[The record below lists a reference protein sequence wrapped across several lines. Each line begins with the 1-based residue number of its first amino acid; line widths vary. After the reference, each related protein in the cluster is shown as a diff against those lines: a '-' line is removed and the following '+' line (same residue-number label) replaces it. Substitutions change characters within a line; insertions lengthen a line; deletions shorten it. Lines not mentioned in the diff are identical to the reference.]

1 MANGKDLQPAAVQEL
16 LDQIVART
24 VAGTGAHAG
33 AFFLL
38 EPGGGVLVLDASL
51 GMPTG
56 FVGLLR
62 RLRVAAAADGPLA
75 EAILQRHLVRVAS
88 GEEFARRYPQLAL
101 TFPFVGAVAA
111 TPIVACSRVWGAMLL
126 LFSQKSSALDARA
139 RGRFTTAARCIAV
152 LLQDAA
158 ATGNCLQ
165 PGLTARLLPPT
176 PARPSAPAAP
186 QLGV

>member
-62 RLRVAAAADGPLA
+62 RLRVAAEADGPLA
-75 EAILQRHLVRVAS
+75 EANSS
-88 GEEFARRYPQLAL
+88 GIWCGSLPA
-101 TFPFVGAVAA
+101 
-111 TPIVACSRVWGAMLL
+111 
-126 LFSQKSSALDARA
+126 KSS
-139 RGRFTTAARCIAV
+139 
-152 LLQDAA
+152 
-158 ATGNCLQ
+158 
-165 PGLTARLLPPT
+165 
-176 PARPSAPAAP
+176 PAAIP
-186 QLGV
+186 SWP